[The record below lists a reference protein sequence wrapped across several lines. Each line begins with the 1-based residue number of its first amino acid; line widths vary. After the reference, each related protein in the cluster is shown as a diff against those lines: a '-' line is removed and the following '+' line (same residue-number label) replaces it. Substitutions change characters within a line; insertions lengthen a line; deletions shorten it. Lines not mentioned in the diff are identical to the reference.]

1 MAFKNSKGVRVTYE
15 CSELIEEL
23 KNDIEEF
30 GGDTL
35 VYVWC
40 KNALGVTLY
49 VNYDFI
55 DEDDPVRPEEVKEDE
70 YLQIMTMNAL
80 LVLLEKENMLEM
92 ESSLKV
98 LRKIKNLTQQE
109 LSDILNIPLR
119 TIENWEN
126 GNRKPPE
133 YINELIRDKLLKMT
147 NEELENEKKYVVLKL
162 ENGKKASI
170 VFEGSKREC
179 FSFEDEARK
188 KLSTNEQLY
197 RNYTTQKY
205 SEYIKEENYI
215 KEYKKYASEL
225 SKEQF
230 EETVKIGGKIYLK
243 HILEFNKH
251 YYNK

>member
-126 GNRKPPE
+126 GNRKPPK

-225 SKEQF
+225 SKEQL